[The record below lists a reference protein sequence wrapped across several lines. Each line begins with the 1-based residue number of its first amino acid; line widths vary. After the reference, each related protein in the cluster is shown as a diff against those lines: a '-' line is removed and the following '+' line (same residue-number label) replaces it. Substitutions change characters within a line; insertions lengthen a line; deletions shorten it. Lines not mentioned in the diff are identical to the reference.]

1 MTTSVNYHRIAS
13 DCYSSNTCNVGSS
26 LPSCRA
32 DADGVGVAS
41 NTSVADSDI
50 EIARGKAGTGEY
62 AQCDIVA
69 AACVVIERKSTV
81 GCVLDAGCVVL
92 ERSGSRGCV
101 VVGGRVVPERK
112 SAVGRVLPARRIIL
126 ERPKTDGCV
135 VGGSCVAIECKST
148 VGCVIAARCVAIKRI
163 TTDGRVEVAAR
174 CKAEERIVARSSVA
188 GRIASAGCRKN
199 RSSCWR

>member
-41 NTSVADSDI
+41 NTSVADIDI

-69 AACVVIERKSTV
+69 AACVVIERKS
-81 GCVLDAGCVVL
+81 
-92 ERSGSRGCV
+92 
-101 VVGGRVVPERK
+101 
-112 SAVGRVLPARRIIL
+112 AVGRVLPARRIIL
-126 ERPKTDGCV
+126 ERAKTDGCV

-188 GRIASAGCRKN
+188 GRIASAGC
-199 RSSCWR
+199 